1 MRLFLGQRAWMLQR
15 ATAVVLLIFLAAAAA
30 MLLAGPPLSYERW
43 HALATSPHGAV
54 LIVVLFAALALHGWI
69 GIRDIVLDYLH
80 SPAVRLPLLGL
91 IALVLIAIVI
101 RVALTMAAHFMTAG

>member
-30 MLLAGPPLSYERW
+30 MLLAGPRLSYERW

-69 GIRDIVLDYLH
+69 GIRDIVLDYIH
-80 SPAVRLPLLGL
+80 PPAGRLLLLGL

-101 RVALTMAAHFMTAG
+101 RVALTMAAHFTTAG

>member
-54 LIVVLFAALALHGWI
+54 LTVVLFAALALHGWI
-69 GIRDIVLDYLH
+69 GSRDIVLDYIH
-80 SPAVRLPLLGL
+80 PPAVRLPLLGL

-101 RVALTMAAHFMTAG
+101 RVALTMAAHFTTPG